1 MDFIEYEYF
10 EFYLIKYQNNFI
22 RNEFLLIITLFY
34 LILPS
39 PTLFSSL
46 QWEKK
51 PLK

>member
-34 LILPS
+34 LPLPYFLLYS
-39 PTLFSSL
+39 GRKSL
-46 QWEKK
+46 
-51 PLK
+51 